1 MVNSSLFQ
9 AELEKMLSTIKLLQA
24 KNASTGT
31 ISMSK
36 RLMAIHDVFSSNI
49 TNGPALALPNG
60 DLNKKNSNL
69 VNPNPC
75 VSVTT
80 AAKSYEDK
88 TKVTP
93 PSNGTRTIVP
103 NSQSTLSPSSSKP
116 SLASNSS
123 QPPKQPKPNSLILV
137 PNQKNI
143 HELSNGSVK
152 AADDCSDFS
161 AVRLVQK
168 PPLGHCPASTKE
180 VQTISSIAP
189 LNSEPR
195 PRPISLNHNSDCP
208 FSRRNPPVVSNK
220 SSDPLSENSDDYLE
234 SSVPDNKG

>member
-1 MVNSSLFQ
+1 
-9 AELEKMLSTIKLLQA
+9 
-24 KNASTGT
+24 
-31 ISMSK
+31 MSK
-36 RLMAIHDVFSSNI
+36 RLMAIHDVFTSNI
-49 TNGPALALPNG
+49 NNGPALGLPNG
-60 DLNKKNSNL
+60 NLIKKNSTT
-69 VNPNPC
+69 VSPNPC
-75 VSVTT
+75 VSVTI
-80 AAKSYEDK
+80 ADK

-93 PSNGTRTIVP
+93 PSNGTHTIVP
-103 NSQSTLSPSSSKP
+103 SSQCTSSPSSSKP
-116 SLASNSS
+116 SLTSNSS
-123 QPPKQPKPNSLILV
+123 QPPKPNSLILV

-152 AADDCSDFS
+152 ASDDCSDFS
-161 AVRLVQK
+161 EVRLVQK

-189 LNSEPR
+189 FNSEPR

-208 FSRRNPPVVSNK
+208 FSRRNPPVFSNK